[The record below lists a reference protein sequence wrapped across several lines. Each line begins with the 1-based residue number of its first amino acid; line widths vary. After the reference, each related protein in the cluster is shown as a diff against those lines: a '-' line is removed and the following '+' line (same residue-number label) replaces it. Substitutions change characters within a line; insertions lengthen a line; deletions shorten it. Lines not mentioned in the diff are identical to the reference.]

1 MQWIALRWQAE
12 IAAAPPVDAEPATV
26 PPPDVG
32 HAAPSPILSPEALGW
47 WALQFTPR
55 VAWLDEALVL
65 EVSACERLW
74 GGRQQLLR
82 QLDASN
88 PVPLHRLQKV
98 LGATAPIALARLRLF
113 ASGRQPPADIPAA
126 LPLHTLTA
134 ARDRLDLL
142 ARMGCTT
149 WGDVAALPRAGLSR
163 RFGPGLREALDVA
176 WGLRPERHAWL
187 TLPEAFEQKLELPAL
202 AETAPEL
209 MWAAQRLLGAL
220 QVWLRSRQRGVRA
233 IELQWTLDRRRR
245 EGVELPPHQAIVV
258 RTAEATQDIVHLRR
272 LMGERLALTTLAAP
286 ASWLWLRSLD
296 TSPCAGASISFLP
309 EDNRPGDRLHELVER
324 LSARLG
330 AQQVVVPVMR
340 ADHRP
345 ERMQHWQPALR
356 ASQEPRSPPAPPAPQ
371 APAGA
376 AEAAARRSAI
386 LPAAGLWPAWLLPE
400 PLRLEVLD
408 GQPCYQGR
416 LRRLAGPQKL
426 ETGWWSDEDD
436 AGATPAPTL
445 RDYYIAHSP
454 GAGLVWVFLERQPGG
469 GVADDAR
476 WFLQGLYA

>member
-1 MQWIALRWQAE
+1 MQWIALRWQPE
-12 IAAAPPVDAEPATV
+12 DATGAT
-26 PPPDVG
+26 
-32 HAAPSPILSPEALGW
+32 PSDDGNATEALGW
-47 WALQFTPR
+47 WALQFSPH
-55 VAWLDEALVL
+55 VAWLDEALML

-82 QLDASN
+82 QLDALN
-88 PVPLHRLQKV
+88 PVPLRRLQKV

-113 ASGRQPPADIPAA
+113 ASGRRPPADIPAA

-134 ARDRLDLL
+134 ARDKLDLL

-149 WGDVAALPRAGLSR
+149 WGDVAALPRGGLSR
-163 RFGPGLREALDVA
+163 RFGPGLREALDIA
-176 WGLRPERHAWL
+176 WGSRPERHVWL
-187 TLPEAFEQKLELPAL
+187 TLPEAFEQKIELPAL

-220 QVWLRSRQRGVRA
+220 QVWLRARQLGARA
-233 IELQWTLDRRRR
+233 LELQWTLDRRRS
-245 EGVELPPHQAIVV
+245 EGVELPPHQSIVV
-258 RTAEATQDIVHLRR
+258 RTSEATQDIVHLRR

-296 TSPCAGASISFLP
+296 TTPWAGASTSFLP

-330 AQQVVVPVMR
+330 ARQVVVPVAR

-356 ASQEPRSPPAPPAPQ
+356 ALRTPN
-371 APAGA
+371 
-376 AEAAARRSAI
+376 AAAASPGDV

-400 PLRLEVLD
+400 PLRLDVRD

-426 ETGWWSDEDD
+426 ETGWWRGNDD
-436 AGATPAPTL
+436 DDDNNNDGNDNDAPTPLAL

-454 GAGLVWVFLERQPGG
+454 GAGLVWVFRERLPGG
-469 GVADDAR
+469 GVARDAR